1 MHEKSFLKA
10 FLEKKAL
17 GKKRKKPWREMKET
31 SERKIRRGKELFDS
45 VIEAIKPSEQE
56 LMEISRLTS
65 EIKSRLE
72 RGLKKCRVKAD
83 VFVGGSLAKNTIIRK
98 ERYDIDIFV
107 RFSYKE
113 YFARDSELSNILEK
127 ALKGIKHKRIH
138 GSRDYFHVHANT
150 RMPILFEI
158 VPVLKISK
166 PQEARNVTDLS
177 YFHVKYVSGKA
188 SEKIADEIRIAKA
201 FCYAQ
206 NCYGAE
212 SYIKGFSG
220 YAVEL
225 LVIHAKSFMNL
236 AKQAAKW
243 QEVIKKNEKI
253 VIDLAKHYKN
263 KEEILMEIN
272 EAKLI
277 SPIVLVDPTYA
288 VRNATASVSAET
300 LTRFIQACRAFAAK
314 PSIKF
319 FEKKGI
325 DIKKLQKTAKRK
337 KAQIARIAAETKKLQ
352 AEIAAAKLAKFFDFL
367 VYLME
372 KNGFKILQ
380 KELEFK
386 GQKGAI
392 YIIYKNPSPS
402 MLVIGPPINVVEHVV
417 KFKQKYKK
425 VFVKNGKACSKTRRK
440 IKNIDDII
448 NFIRKGEEM
457 KDMEI
462 SRLRIIK

>member
-1 MHEKSFLKA
+1 
-10 FLEKKAL
+10 
-17 GKKRKKPWREMKET
+17 
-31 SERKIRRGKELFDS
+31 
-45 VIEAIKPSEQE
+45 
-56 LMEISRLTS
+56 
-65 EIKSRLE
+65 
-72 RGLKKCRVKAD
+72 
-83 VFVGGSLAKNTIIRK
+83 
-98 ERYDIDIFV
+98 V

-127 ALKGIKHKRIH
+127 ALKALHGLRYKRIH
-138 GSRDYFHVHANT
+138 GSRDYFHLHVNT

-188 SEKIADEIRIAKA
+188 SERIADEIRIAKA

-243 QEVIKKNEKI
+243 QEVMKKKEKI
-253 VIDLAKHYKN
+253 VIDPAKHYKN

-288 VRNATASVSAET
+288 VRNASASVSAET
-300 LTRFIQACRAFAAK
+300 LTRFIQACKAFAAK
-314 PSIKF
+314 PSLRF
-319 FEKKGI
+319 FEKKEI
-325 DIKKLQKTAKRK
+325 SMNELRKIAKRK
-337 KAQIARIAAETKKLQ
+337 KAQIVVISAETKKLQ
-352 AEIAAAKLAKFFDFL
+352 AEISAAKLTKFFDFL

-380 KELEFK
+380 KELKFEK
-386 GQKGAI
+386 QKGTV
-392 YIIYKNPSPS
+392 YIIYKNPSAE

-425 VFVKNGKACSKTRRK
+425 VFVKNGKACSKTKRK
-440 IKNIDDII
+440 IKNINNII
-448 NFIRKGEEM
+448 SFIKKGEEM